1 MIITFFKVVI
11 SINITIEDMWKGI
24 VCRLIFSINVRLVIK
39 NLSFP
44 TVYQSISDLL
54 LQVVT
59 SYEVMKDIFNTRKEK
74 NTSYRKYI
82 SIAWYFQ
89 INIFFYENVAY
100 ERNILKILSLENRI
114 IRNKCFRQFVDGTC
128 PTADNETEQCWCTRK
143 PLQRTHNRRNFT
155 A

>member
-74 NTSYRKYI
+74 KYFI
-82 SIAWYFQ
+82 SQIHFNWIFSNKYFF
-89 INIFFYENVAY
+89 NENVAY
-100 ERNILKILSLENRI
+100 KRNILKIQSLENRI

-128 PTADNETEQCWCTRK
+128 PTADNATERCWCTRK